1 MINPII
7 TKAVDDCI
15 TRTAEHAHS
24 AETIV
29 ALAKLLEA
37 RISLEYLFMD
47 KADRRELLNT
57 LFNDYP
63 VDELTQEVAA
73 QRRI

>member
-7 TKAVDDCI
+7 TKAIDDCI

-29 ALAKLLEA
+29 AVAKLLQA
-37 RISLEYLFMD
+37 RIELEYLFMD
-47 KADRRELLNT
+47 KADRRELKNIV
-57 LFNDYP
+57 FNDYP
-63 VDELTQEVAA
+63 GAELPQEFAD
-73 QRRI
+73 

>member
-24 AETIV
+24 AESIV

-37 RISLEYLFMD
+37 RISLESLFMD
-47 KADRRELLNT
+47 KADRRELKNT
-57 LFNDYP
+57 LFNGDLGD
-63 VDELTQEVAA
+63 DEYGSEK
-73 QRRI
+73 

>member
-15 TRTAEHAHS
+15 VRTAEHAQA

-29 ALAKLLEA
+29 AVAKLLQA
-37 RISLEYLFMD
+37 RIELEYLFMD
-47 KADRRELLNT
+47 KADRRELKNIV
-57 LFNDYP
+57 FDDYP
-63 VDELTQEVAA
+63 GVELPQEVAA

>member
-15 TRTAEHAHS
+15 IRTAEHAHA
-24 AETIV
+24 AESIV
-29 ALAKLLEA
+29 AVAELLQA

-47 KADRRELLNT
+47 KADRRELKNT
-57 LFNDYP
+57 LFNEYLGD
-63 VDELTQEVAA
+63 DEDGSEK
-73 QRRI
+73 

>member
-15 TRTAEHAHS
+15 VRTAEHAQS

-29 ALAKLLEA
+29 ALAELLEA
-37 RISLEYLFMD
+37 RISLESLFMD
-47 KADRRELLNT
+47 KADRRELKNT

-63 VDELTQEVAA
+63 GDELTQEVTA